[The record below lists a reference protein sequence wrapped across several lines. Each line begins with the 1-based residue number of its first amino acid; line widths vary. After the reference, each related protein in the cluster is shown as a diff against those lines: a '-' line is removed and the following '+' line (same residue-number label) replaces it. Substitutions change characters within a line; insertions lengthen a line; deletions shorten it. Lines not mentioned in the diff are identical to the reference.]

1 MTRKLL
7 ALTLSLTLS
16 LALTAGLAACSTQA
30 PAEDTAPPESTA
42 PAAETQ
48 TPPAETAVPY
58 QTVHLGLLS
67 GPTGMGAAKMISD
80 SDAAY
85 AQIEDGTYDPSNGVL
100 EHYEVTLGSDPAND
114 IVPRLTNGELDIAAI
129 PTNLAATLYN
139 RTDGGIKLLALNT
152 LGVLHILENGDTVNS
167 LADLEGRTLYATG
180 QGSNPEYVL
189 NYLLEANGLDPAA
202 DVDIQWLASEEL
214 TARMASGDIDLCM
227 LPVPA
232 ATTVMMQNSDVRDAI
247 DLNDAWTESG
257 AQGTF
262 TMGCLVARTE
272 WLEDNSELVP
282 GILAEYA
289 ASIDYVNSNPEE
301 AAALI
306 EQYGIVPKAAVAQAA
321 IPQANMVC
329 ITGEDMKGIADYYQ
343 VLFDADPTSV
353 GGAIPGEDFYYIP

>member
-7 ALTLSLTLS
+7 ALTLS

-30 PAEDTAPPESTA
+30 PAEDTAVPESTA

-48 TPPAETAVPY
+48 TPAADEFLPY

-67 GPTGMGAAKMISD
+67 GPTGMGAAKMLAD
-80 SDAAY
+80 NDEAY
-85 AQIEDGTYDPSNGVL
+85 AQVEAGTYEGGTL
-100 EHYEVTLGSDPAND
+100 LRYEVTLGSDPAND

-282 GILAEYA
+282 GILEEYA
-289 ASIDYVNSNPEE
+289 ASIDYANSNPEE

-329 ITGEDMKGIADYYQ
+329 VTGEDMKGIADYYQ
-343 VLFDADPTSV
+343 VLFDADPTSI

>member
-7 ALTLSLTLS
+7 ALTLS

-48 TPPAETAVPY
+48 TPAAETAVPY

-67 GPTGMGAAKMISD
+67 GPTGMGAAKMLAD
-80 SDAAY
+80 NDEAY
-85 AQIEDGTYDPSNGVL
+85 AQVEAGTYEGGTL
-100 EHYEVTLGSDPAND
+100 LRYEVTLGSDPAND

-282 GILAEYA
+282 GILEEYA
-289 ASIDYVNSNPEE
+289 ASIDYANSNPEE
-301 AAALI
+301 ASALI

-329 ITGEDMKGIADYYQ
+329 VTGEDMKGIADYYQ
-343 VLFDADPTSV
+343 VLFDADPTSI

>member
-7 ALTLSLTLS
+7 ALTLS

-30 PAEDTAPPESTA
+30 PAEDTAPPESSA

-48 TPPAETAVPY
+48 TPAAETAVPY

-67 GPTGMGAAKMISD
+67 GPTGMGAAKMLAD
-80 SDAAY
+80 NDEAY
-85 AQIEDGTYDPSNGVL
+85 AQVEAGTYEGGTL
-100 EHYEVTLGSDPAND
+100 LRYEVTLGSDPAND

-282 GILAEYA
+282 GILEEYA
-289 ASIDYVNSNPEE
+289 ASIDYANSNPEE

-329 ITGEDMKGIADYYQ
+329 VTGEDMKGIADYYQ
-343 VLFDADPTSV
+343 VLFDADPTSI

>member
-7 ALTLSLTLS
+7 ALTLS

-48 TPPAETAVPY
+48 TPAAETAVPY

-67 GPTGMGAAKMISD
+67 GPTGMGAAKMLAD
-80 SDAAY
+80 NDEAY
-85 AQIEDGTYDPSNGVL
+85 AQVEAGTYEGGTL
-100 EHYEVTLGSDPAND
+100 LRYEVTLGSDPAND

-282 GILAEYA
+282 GILEEYA
-289 ASIDYVNSNPEE
+289 ASIDYANSSPEE
-301 AAALI
+301 ASALI

-329 ITGEDMKGIADYYQ
+329 VTGEDMKGIADYYQ
-343 VLFDADPTSV
+343 VLFDADPTSI

>member
-7 ALTLSLTLS
+7 ALTLS

-48 TPPAETAVPY
+48 TPAAETAVPY

-214 TARMASGDIDLCM
+214 TTRMASGDIDLCM

-282 GILAEYA
+282 GILEEYA
-289 ASIDYVNSNPEE
+289 ASIDYANSNPEE
-301 AAALI
+301 ASALI

-343 VLFDADPTSV
+343 VLFDADPTSI

>member
-7 ALTLSLTLS
+7 ALTLS

-42 PAAETQ
+42 PAAET
-48 TPPAETAVPY
+48 PAAETAVPY

-67 GPTGMGAAKMISD
+67 GPTGMGAAKMLAD
-80 SDAAY
+80 NDEAY
-85 AQIEDGTYDPSNGVL
+85 AQVEAGTYEGGTL
-100 EHYEVTLGSDPAND
+100 LRYEVTLGSDPAND

-214 TARMASGDIDLCM
+214 TTRMASGDIDLCM

-282 GILAEYA
+282 GILEEYA
-289 ASIDYVNSNPEE
+289 ASIDYANSNPEE

-343 VLFDADPTSV
+343 VLFDADPTSI

>member
-7 ALTLSLTLS
+7 ALTLS

-30 PAEDTAPPESTA
+30 PAEDSAPPESTA

-48 TPPAETAVPY
+48 TPAAETAVPY

-67 GPTGMGAAKMISD
+67 GPTGMGAAKMLAD
-80 SDAAY
+80 NDEAY
-85 AQIEDGTYDPSNGVL
+85 AQVEAGTYEGGTL
-100 EHYEVTLGSDPAND
+100 LRYEVTLGSDPAND

-282 GILAEYA
+282 GILEEYA
-289 ASIDYVNSNPEE
+289 ASIDYANSNPEE

-343 VLFDADPTSV
+343 VLFDADPTSI

>member
-7 ALTLSLTLS
+7 ALTLS

-48 TPPAETAVPY
+48 TPAADEFLPY

-67 GPTGMGAAKMISD
+67 GPTGMGAAKMLAD
-80 SDAAY
+80 NDEAY
-85 AQIEDGTYDPSNGVL
+85 AQVEAGTYEGGTL
-100 EHYEVTLGSDPAND
+100 LRYEVTLGSDPAND

-152 LGVLHILENGDTVNS
+152 LGVLHILENGDTVDS

-282 GILAEYA
+282 GILEEYA
-289 ASIDYVNSNPEE
+289 ASIDYANSNPEE

-329 ITGEDMKGIADYYQ
+329 VTGEDMKGIADYYQ
-343 VLFDADPTSV
+343 VLFDADPTSI

>member
-7 ALTLSLTLS
+7 ALTLS

-48 TPPAETAVPY
+48 TPAAETAVPY

-214 TARMASGDIDLCM
+214 TTRMASGDIDLCM

-282 GILAEYA
+282 GILEEYA
-289 ASIDYVNSNPEE
+289 ASIDYANSSPEE

-343 VLFDADPTSV
+343 VLFDADPTSI

>member
-7 ALTLSLTLS
+7 ALTLS

-30 PAEDTAPPESTA
+30 PAEDTAVPESTA

-48 TPPAETAVPY
+48 TPAAETAVPY

-67 GPTGMGAAKMISD
+67 GPTGMGAAKMLAD
-80 SDAAY
+80 NDEAY
-85 AQIEDGTYDPSNGVL
+85 AQVEAGTYEGGTL
-100 EHYEVTLGSDPAND
+100 LHYEVTLGSDPAND

-282 GILAEYA
+282 GILEEYA
-289 ASIDYVNSNPEE
+289 ASIDYANSSPEE
-301 AAALI
+301 ASALI

-343 VLFDADPTSV
+343 VLFDADPTSI

>member
-7 ALTLSLTLS
+7 ALTLSL
-16 LALTAGLAACSTQA
+16 ALTASLAACSTQA

-48 TPPAETAVPY
+48 TPAADEFLPY

-67 GPTGMGAAKMISD
+67 GPTGMGAAKMLAD
-80 SDAAY
+80 NDEAY
-85 AQIEDGTYDPSNGVL
+85 AQVEAGTYEGGTL
-100 EHYEVTLGSDPAND
+100 LRYEVTLGSDPAND

-272 WLEDNSELVP
+272 WLEGNSELVP
-282 GILAEYA
+282 GILEEYA
-289 ASIDYVNSNPEE
+289 ASIDYANSNPEE

-329 ITGEDMKGIADYYQ
+329 VTGEDMKGIADYYQ
-343 VLFDADPTSV
+343 VLFDADPTSI

>member
-7 ALTLSLTLS
+7 ALTLS
-16 LALTAGLAACSTQA
+16 LALTAGLAACSTQP

-48 TPPAETAVPY
+48 TPAAETAVPY

-67 GPTGMGAAKMISD
+67 GPTGMGAAKMLAD
-80 SDAAY
+80 NDEAY
-85 AQIEDGTYDPSNGVL
+85 AQVEAGTYEGGTL
-100 EHYEVTLGSDPAND
+100 LRYEVTLGSDPAND

-272 WLEDNSELVP
+272 WLEGNSELVP
-282 GILAEYA
+282 GILEEYA
-289 ASIDYVNSNPEE
+289 ASIDYANSNPEE
-301 AAALI
+301 ASALI

-329 ITGEDMKGIADYYQ
+329 VTGEDMKGIADYYQ
-343 VLFDADPTSV
+343 VLFDADPTSI

>member
-1 MTRKLL
+1 
-7 ALTLSLTLS
+7 
-16 LALTAGLAACSTQA
+16 
-30 PAEDTAPPESTA
+30 
-42 PAAETQ
+42 
-48 TPPAETAVPY
+48 
-58 QTVHLGLLS
+58 
-67 GPTGMGAAKMISD
+67 MGAAKMISD

-282 GILAEYA
+282 GILEEYA
-289 ASIDYVNSNPEE
+289 ASIDYANSNPEE

-343 VLFDADPTSV
+343 VLFDADPTSI

>member
-7 ALTLSLTLS
+7 ALTLS

-42 PAAETQ
+42 PAAET
-48 TPPAETAVPY
+48 PPAETAVPY

-67 GPTGMGAAKMISD
+67 GPTGMGAAKMLAD
-80 SDAAY
+80 NDEAY
-85 AQIEDGTYDPSNGVL
+85 AQVEAGTYEGGTL
-100 EHYEVTLGSDPAND
+100 LRYEVTLGSDPAND

-282 GILAEYA
+282 GILEEYA
-289 ASIDYVNSNPEE
+289 ASIDYANSNPEE

-306 EQYGIVPKAAVAQAA
+306 ERYDIVPKAAVAQAA

-329 ITGEDMKGIADYYQ
+329 VTGEDMKGIADYYQ
-343 VLFDADPTSV
+343 VLFDADPTSI

>member
-7 ALTLSLTLS
+7 ALTLS

-30 PAEDTAPPESTA
+30 PAGDTASPESTS

-58 QTVHLGLLS
+58 QTIRLGLLS

-214 TARMASGDIDLCM
+214 TTRMASGDIDLCM

-282 GILAEYA
+282 GILEEYA
-289 ASIDYVNSNPEE
+289 ASIDYANSNPEE

-343 VLFDADPTSV
+343 VLFDADPTSI

>member
-7 ALTLSLTLS
+7 ALTLS

-30 PAEDTAPPESTA
+30 PAEDTPVPESTS

-67 GPTGMGAAKMISD
+67 GPTGMGAAKMLAD
-80 SDAAY
+80 NDEAY
-85 AQIEDGTYDPSNGVL
+85 AQVEAGTYEGGTL
-100 EHYEVTLGSDPAND
+100 LRYEVTLGSDPAND
-114 IVPRLTNGELDIAAI
+114 IMPRLTNGELDIAAI

-272 WLEDNSELVP
+272 WLEGNSELVP
-282 GILAEYA
+282 GILEEYA
-289 ASIDYVNSNPEE
+289 ASIDYANSNPEE

-329 ITGEDMKGIADYYQ
+329 ITGEDMKGIADYCQ
-343 VLFDADPTSV
+343 VLFDADPTSI

>member
-7 ALTLSLTLS
+7 ALTLS

-48 TPPAETAVPY
+48 TPAAETAVPY
-58 QTVHLGLLS
+58 QTIHLGLLS

-214 TARMASGDIDLCM
+214 TTRMASGDIDLCM

-282 GILAEYA
+282 GILEEYA
-289 ASIDYVNSNPEE
+289 ASIDYANSNPEE
-301 AAALI
+301 ASALI

-329 ITGEDMKGIADYYQ
+329 VTGEDMKGIADYYQ
-343 VLFDADPTSV
+343 VLFDADPTSI

>member
-7 ALTLSLTLS
+7 ALTLS

-48 TPPAETAVPY
+48 TPAAETAVPY

-85 AQIEDGTYDPSNGVL
+85 AQIEDGTYDPSNGTL
-100 EHYEVTLGSDPAND
+100 LRYEVTLGSDPAND

-282 GILAEYA
+282 GILEEYA
-289 ASIDYVNSNPEE
+289 ASIDYANSNPEE

-329 ITGEDMKGIADYYQ
+329 VTGEDMKGIADYYQ
-343 VLFDADPTSV
+343 VLFDADPTSI

>member
-7 ALTLSLTLS
+7 ALTLS
-16 LALTAGLAACSTQA
+16 LALTAGLAACSTRA

-48 TPPAETAVPY
+48 TPAAETAVPY

-67 GPTGMGAAKMISD
+67 GPTGMGAAKMLAD
-80 SDAAY
+80 NDEAY
-85 AQIEDGTYDPSNGVL
+85 AQVEAGTYEGGTL
-100 EHYEVTLGSDPAND
+100 LRYEVTLGSDPAND

-272 WLEDNSELVP
+272 WLEGNSELVP
-282 GILAEYA
+282 GILEEYA
-289 ASIDYVNSNPEE
+289 ASIDYANSSPEE
-301 AAALI
+301 ASALI

-343 VLFDADPTSV
+343 VLFDADPTSI

>member
-7 ALTLSLTLS
+7 ALTLS

-48 TPPAETAVPY
+48 TPAAETAVPY

-100 EHYEVTLGSDPAND
+100 EHYDVTLGSDPAND

-282 GILAEYA
+282 GILEEYA
-289 ASIDYVNSNPEE
+289 ASIDYANSNPEE

-343 VLFDADPTSV
+343 VLFDADPTSI

>member
-7 ALTLSLTLS
+7 ALTLS

-48 TPPAETAVPY
+48 TPAADTAVPY

-67 GPTGMGAAKMISD
+67 GPTGMGAAKMLAD
-80 SDAAY
+80 NDEAY
-85 AQIEDGTYDPSNGVL
+85 AQVEAGTYEGGTL
-100 EHYEVTLGSDPAND
+100 LRYEVTLGSDPAND

-282 GILAEYA
+282 GILEEYA
-289 ASIDYVNSNPEE
+289 ASIDYANSNPEE

>member
-7 ALTLSLTLS
+7 ALTLS

-30 PAEDTAPPESTA
+30 PPESTA

-48 TPPAETAVPY
+48 TPAAETAVPY

-67 GPTGMGAAKMISD
+67 GPTGMGAAKMLAD
-80 SDAAY
+80 NDEAY
-85 AQIEDGTYDPSNGVL
+85 AQVEAGTYEGGTL
-100 EHYEVTLGSDPAND
+100 LRYEVTLGSDPAND

-214 TARMASGDIDLCM
+214 TVRMASGDIDLCM

-272 WLEDNSELVP
+272 WLEGNSELVP

-289 ASIDYVNSNPEE
+289 ASIDYANSNPEE

-306 EQYGIVPKAAVAQAA
+306 ERYGIVPKAAVAQAA

-329 ITGEDMKGIADYYQ
+329 VTGEDMKGIADYYQ
-343 VLFDADPTSV
+343 VLFDADPTSI

>member
-7 ALTLSLTLS
+7 ALTLS

-48 TPPAETAVPY
+48 TPAAETAVPY

-67 GPTGMGAAKMISD
+67 GPTGMGAAKMLAD
-80 SDAAY
+80 NDEAY
-85 AQIEDGTYDPSNGVL
+85 AQVEAGTYEGGTL
-100 EHYEVTLGSDPAND
+100 LRYEVTLGSDPAND

-272 WLEDNSELVP
+272 WLEGNSELVP
-282 GILAEYA
+282 GILEEYA
-289 ASIDYVNSNPEE
+289 ASIDYANSNPEE

-329 ITGEDMKGIADYYQ
+329 VTGEDMKGIADYYQ